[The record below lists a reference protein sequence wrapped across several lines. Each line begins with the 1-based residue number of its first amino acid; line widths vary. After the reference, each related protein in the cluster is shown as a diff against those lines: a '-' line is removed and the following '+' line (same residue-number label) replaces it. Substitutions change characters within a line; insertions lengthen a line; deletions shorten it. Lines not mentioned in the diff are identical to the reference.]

1 MRHIT
6 DGFCRSLA
14 VTYDGV
20 STPYRHRGL
29 GLTLALT
36 SSIAFGGSGA
46 FAKPLIEAGVSPLQV
61 TWLRVAGA
69 ALVLVPLLIRHRGV
83 VRAHLRLLVTYGL
96 LAIAGCQAFYF
107 AAVSRIPVGVAILVE
122 FMGPVLVLLWLK
134 YGARRHVSPRAAI
147 GVVLAVTGLALV
159 VEVWSGMR
167 FDPIGLLL
175 GFGAACCQ
183 AFYFVLADRGDED
196 PVDPRAVIAYGLFFG
211 ALGLTAISQPWRIDW
226 AVLGTALP
234 LGNGTAPAW
243 FLIAWIV
250 LIATVLAYLTGISAV
265 RRLSAPVA
273 AAVACLEVVVAAGVA
288 WVALGE
294 ALSVPQMVGG
304 VVVLAGAFVAQT
316 AAVSKPARRE
326 PVAVPEPEPVTA

>member
-1 MRHIT
+1 M
-6 DGFCRSLA
+6 
-14 VTYDGV
+14 

-36 SSIAFGGSGA
+36 SAVAFGGSGA
-46 FAKPLIEAGVSPLQV
+46 FAKPLIQAGVSPLQV

-69 ALVLVPLLIRHRGV
+69 ALVLVPLLIQHRAV
-83 VRAHLRLLVTYGL
+83 VRPHLKLLVTYGL

-134 YGARRHVSPRAAI
+134 FGARRHVSGRAAI
-147 GVVLAVTGLALV
+147 GVVLAVTGLAMV

-167 FDPIGLLL
+167 FDLLGLLL

-183 AFYFVLADRGDED
+183 AFYFVLADRGEEN
-196 PVDPRAVIAYGLFFG
+196 PVDPRAVIAYGLLFG
-211 ALGLTAISQPWRIDW
+211 ALGLTVVSQPWQIDW
-226 AVLGTALP
+226 AVLGAALP
-234 LGNGTAPAW
+234 LGSGTAPAW
-243 FLIAWIV
+243 FLVGWIV

-265 RRLSAPVA
+265 RKLSAQVA

-288 WVALGE
+288 WLALGE
-294 ALSVPQMVGG
+294 SLSLLQIVGG
-304 VVVLAGAFVAQT
+304 AVVLAGAFIAQT
-316 AAVSKPARRE
+316 AAGTASPAAE
-326 PVAVPEPEPVTA
+326 LPAPEPEPATV